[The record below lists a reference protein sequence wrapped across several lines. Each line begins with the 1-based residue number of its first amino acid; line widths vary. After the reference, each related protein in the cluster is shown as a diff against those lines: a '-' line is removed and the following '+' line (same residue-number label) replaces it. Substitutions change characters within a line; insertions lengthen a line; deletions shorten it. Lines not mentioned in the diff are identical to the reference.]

1 MNFPVIDVF
10 RKGFSVMKSVVMARS
25 ALFVLVLA
33 FVLSAAP
40 AFAQAA
46 APPAAQPP
54 AQAAPAPQPPAAFP
68 QGAKIAL
75 VNLQTIAQL
84 SVDGKTSTA
93 KVQALITKKQAEAA
107 AKAKQLQ
114 DNQNKLQQGGAL
126 LNETARAQLEK
137 DIERQTV
144 EQQRFEQDAQA
155 EVMELQTQLQGDF
168 QEKLFPILNQMVVE
182 KGLQVLFSAAD
193 AGIIAADPGIDL
205 TQEAIKRFDAAT
217 AAKAAAPAAA
227 APTAKPAAPTAKPAA
242 PATPAPKP

>member
-1 MNFPVIDVF
+1 
-10 RKGFSVMKSVVMARS
+10 MKSVVMVRSARS
-25 ALFVLVLA
+25 VLSVLVLA

-46 APPAAQPP
+46 AQPPAAQPQ

-68 QGAKIAL
+68 QGAKIGL
-75 VNLQTIAQL
+75 VNLQQIAAL
-84 SVDGKTSTA
+84 SVDGKASTA
-93 KVQALITKKQAEAA
+93 KVQALITKKQGEAA

-114 DNQNKLQQGGAL
+114 DNQSKLQQSGAL
-126 LNETARAQLEK
+126 MNDAARAALEK

-155 EVMELQTQLQGDF
+155 EVTELQTQLQGVF

-182 KGLQVLFSAAD
+182 KGLHVLFSAAD

-205 TQEAIKRFDAAT
+205 TLEAIKRFDAAT
-217 AAKAAAPAAA
+217 VSKPAAA
-227 APTAKPAAPTAKPAA
+227 APAPATPGAKPAA
-242 PATPAPKP
+242 PATPPKP

>member
-1 MNFPVIDVF
+1 
-10 RKGFSVMKSVVMARS
+10 MKTVVM
-25 ALFVLVLA
+25 LA

-46 APPAAQPP
+46 AQPPAAQPP

-68 QGAKIAL
+68 QGAKIGL
-75 VNLQTIAQL
+75 VNLQQIAAL
-84 SVDGKTSTA
+84 SVDGKASTA
-93 KVQALITKKQAEAA
+93 KVQALITKKQTEAA

-114 DNQNKLQQGGAL
+114 DNQNKLQQSGAL
-126 LNETARAQLEK
+126 MNDTARATLEK

-155 EVMELQTQLQGDF
+155 EVTELQTQLQGVF

-182 KGLQVLFSAAD
+182 KGLHMLLSAAD

-205 TQEAIKRFDAAT
+205 TLEAIKRFDAAT
-217 AAKAAAPAAA
+217 ASPAAA
-227 APTAKPAAPTAKPAA
+227 KPAATPAAPTAKPA

>member
-1 MNFPVIDVF
+1 
-10 RKGFSVMKSVVMARS
+10 MKTVVMVRS
-25 ALFVLVLA
+25 ARFLLSLLSVLVLA

-46 APPAAQPP
+46 APAPAAPP
-54 AQAAPAPQPPAAFP
+54 QAQQAPAPTPPAAFP

-75 VNLQTIAQL
+75 VNLQQIAAL
-84 SVDGKTSTA
+84 SVDGKASTA
-93 KVQALITKKQAEAA
+93 KVQALITKKQTEAA

-114 DNQNKLQQGGAL
+114 ENQSKLQQSGAL
-126 LNETARAQLEK
+126 MNDAARAALEK

-155 EVMELQTQLQGDF
+155 EVTELQTQLQGAF

-182 KGLQVLFSAAD
+182 KGLHVLFSAAD

-205 TQEAIKRFDAAT
+205 TLEAIKRFDAAT
-217 AAKAAAPAAA
+217 SSPAVAKPAP
-227 APTAKPAAPTAKPAA
+227 APTAKPAAPV
-242 PATPAPKP
+242 TPAPKP

>member
-1 MNFPVIDVF
+1 
-10 RKGFSVMKSVVMARS
+10 MKTVVM
-25 ALFVLVLA
+25 VLVLA
-33 FVLSAAP
+33 CVLSAAP

-46 APPAAQPP
+46 AQPPAAQPP

-68 QGAKIAL
+68 QGAKIGL
-75 VNLQTIAQL
+75 VNLQQIAAL
-84 SVDGKTSTA
+84 SVDGKASTA
-93 KVQALITKKQAEAA
+93 KVQALITKKQTEAA

-114 DNQNKLQQGGAL
+114 DNQNKLQQSGSL
-126 LNETARAQLEK
+126 MNDTARAALEK

-155 EVMELQTQLQGDF
+155 EVTELQTQLQGTF

-182 KGLQVLFSAAD
+182 KGLHMLLSAAD

-205 TQEAIKRFDAAT
+205 TLEAIKRFDAAT
-217 AAKAAAPAAA
+217 ASPAAA
-227 APTAKPAAPTAKPAA
+227 KPAATPAPTAKPA

>member
-1 MNFPVIDVF
+1 
-10 RKGFSVMKSVVMARS
+10 MKSVVMARS

-46 APPAAQPP
+46 AAPAAQPP
-54 AQAAPAPQPPAAFP
+54 AQAAPALQPPAAFP

-84 SVDGKTSTA
+84 SVDGKASTA
-93 KVQALITKKQAEAA
+93 KVQALITKKQTEAA

-114 DNQNKLQQGGAL
+114 DNQNKLQQGGTL
-126 LNETARAQLEK
+126 LNDTARAQLEK
-137 DIERQTV
+137 DIERQTL

-155 EVMELQTQLQGDF
+155 EVMELQSQLQGEF